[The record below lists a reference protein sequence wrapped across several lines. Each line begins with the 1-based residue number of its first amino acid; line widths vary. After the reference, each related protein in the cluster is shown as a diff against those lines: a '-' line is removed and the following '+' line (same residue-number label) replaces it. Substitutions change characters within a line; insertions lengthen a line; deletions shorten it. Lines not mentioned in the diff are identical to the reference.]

1 MKLLFVRH
9 ADPDYSID
17 SLTEV
22 GKKEAEALSRRLVA
36 EKPDDI
42 YCSILGR
49 ARDTL
54 KPTLEKLGATATY
67 CDWLREF
74 NYANIQ
80 PSYCPEPRIPWD
92 LLPDFAAKQEGLFSP
107 TEWRNLDFIKN
118 SNTLECYDEVTK
130 KLDAVLA
137 RHGYLRDGANYR
149 AERPN
154 HNTILFVCHYGVICV
169 LLSHLLNCSPYVLWQ
184 QAVALPSSVSCFYTE
199 ERAQGIAS
207 LRMSQFADTGHLFA
221 AGLIPSFAGRF
232 CECFTDE
239 TRH

>member
-1 MKLLFVRH
+1 M
-9 ADPDYSID
+9 
-17 SLTEV
+17 
-22 GKKEAEALSRRLVA
+22 AEN
-36 EKPDDI
+36 PDDI

-54 KPTLEKLGATATY
+54 QPTLEKLRATATY

-74 NYANIQ
+74 NYAKIK
-80 PSYCPEPRIPWD
+80 PSYCTEERIPWD
-92 LLPDFAAKQEGLFSP
+92 LLPDFVTKQEGIFSP

-130 KLDAVLA
+130 KLDEVLA
-137 RHGYLRDGANYR
+137 RHGYLRDGVNYR

-154 HNTILFVCHYGVICV
+154 HDTVLFVCHYGVICV

-184 QAVALPSSVSCFYTE
+184 QAMALPSSVSCFYTE

-207 LRMSQFADTGHLFA
+207 FRMSQFADTGHLFA
-221 AGLIPSFAGRF
+221 AGLTPSFAGRF